1 MEEKTKRRERK
12 VEVNKEKNKLNNK
25 ARRTLSFKVLK
36 KPSNFTLVFTMAYIM
51 LIILSIISRVSTL
64 KYTST
69 TDVTFG
75 TVMGEFILPIIVCA
89 LLVVTTMLYN
99 KSKVYGAA
107 LEIAV
112 GFSLVADVLV
122 SVFTAGFDVVA
133 LLLTLVIPS
142 ILIIHS
148 MLVIKSIKK
157 EKKKSA

>member
-25 ARRTLSFKVLK
+25 ARRKVSFKVLK

-51 LIILSIISRVSTL
+51 LIILSIVSRVSTL

-75 TVMGEFILPIIVCA
+75 AVMGEFILPIIVCA

>member
-1 MEEKTKRRERK
+1 MTEKAKRKERK
-12 VEVNKEKNKLNNK
+12 V
-25 ARRTLSFKVLK
+25 SFKVLK

-51 LIILSIISRVSTL
+51 LIILSVISRISTL

-75 TVMGEFILPIIVCA
+75 AVMGEFILPIIVCA

-107 LEIAV
+107 LELAV

-122 SVFTAGFDVVA
+122 SVFTAGFDIVA

-142 ILIIHS
+142 ILIIHALIII
-148 MLVIKSIKK
+148 MSIKK
-157 EKKKSA
+157 SKKKSA